1 MKFARVVFAAAGV
14 SGIATLLPMY
24 FLPAGASPELH
35 YGFVGVALA
44 WQIMFLIIASDP
56 LRYRAAM
63 VAAFVEK
70 MAFGLPVVALYTQ
83 GRAGPTVLGF
93 AMLDLAFGAL
103 FMLCFIRL
111 RRAAPQA
118 LRV

>member
-1 MKFARVVFAAAGV
+1 MKFARAVFAAAAV

-24 FLPAGASPELH
+24 FLPAGASPELL

-44 WQIMFLIIASDP
+44 WQIMFLIIAFNP
-56 LRYRAAM
+56 VRFRPAM
-63 VAAFVEK
+63 FAAFVEK

-83 GRAGPTVLGF
+83 GRAEPTVLGF
-93 AMLDLAFGAL
+93 ATLDLAFGAL

-111 RRAAPQA
+111 RPAAPQEMQA
-118 LRV
+118 